1 MRKLAAALIL
11 TSLTLPLHSAR
22 PIASP
27 GETTA
32 PKAAAEKAE
41 KAAKPDKPGA
51 ESPAKSRSLFQRM
64 FGSKP
69 KATPTPAPAPEVK
82 RRPKPKAKPAPNDM
96 PVEATTKPAVKA
108 TPKPAEA
115 PEAAT
120 ATGKPKATKGGVKK
134 PVPAVMATPV
144 DDATK
149 FKDAKSKALQDA
161 KIADLKSKA
170 DGEVDEAAAA
180 KALSNYNRALFQKI
194 REIDPSVSDYAT
206 KVEHALTKR
215 VTGEKPKP

>member
-11 TSLTLPLHSAR
+11 TSFTLPLHSAR

-27 GETTA
+27 GETAA
-32 PKAAAEKAE
+32 PKAAAE
-41 KAAKPDKPGA
+41 KAAKPDKPA
-51 ESPAKSRSLFQRM
+51 ADSPAKSRSLFQRM

-69 KATPTPAPAPEVK
+69 KATPTPAPAPEAK
-82 RRPKPKAKPAPNDM
+82 RRPKPKTKPAPNDM
-96 PVEATTKPAVKA
+96 PVEATTKAPVKP
-108 TPKPAEA
+108 TPKPAET
-115 PEAAT
+115 PETGTAASKT
-120 ATGKPKATKGGVKK
+120 KANKGGVKK
-134 PVPAVMATPV
+134 PVPAVVATPV

-161 KIADLKSKA
+161 KITDLKSKA

-180 KALSNYNRALFQKI
+180 KALSTYNRALFQKI
-194 REIDPSVSDYAT
+194 REIDPSVGDYAT

-215 VTGEKPKP
+215 VSGEKPKP